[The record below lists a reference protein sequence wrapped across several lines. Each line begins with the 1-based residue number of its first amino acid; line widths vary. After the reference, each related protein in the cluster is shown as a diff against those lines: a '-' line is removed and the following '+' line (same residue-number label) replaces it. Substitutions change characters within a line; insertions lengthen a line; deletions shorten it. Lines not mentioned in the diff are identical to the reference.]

1 MIFAKFGRQIVHE
14 NENRFTKMNPFQ
26 SLDQESLLDALT
38 EYYYRYRL
46 ILEKSWNEKEF
57 TETRDTLLCI
67 LDELNRRNVN
77 RFRLEEF
84 AEELSVDVKST

>member
-1 MIFAKFGRQIVHE
+1 
-14 NENRFTKMNPFQ
+14 MNPFQ

-46 ILEKSWNEKEF
+46 ILDKSWNEKEF

-67 LDELNRRNVN
+67 LDELNRRNGYI
-77 RFRLEEF
+77 FRLEEISGDM
-84 AEELSVDVKST
+84 SVDVQST